1 MVVLARQRSFVLVA
15 FDGFAGREGRVRLHR
30 NCVFVVERLSWVDVA
45 LVAAS
50 RYDVCAC
57 TNLLIVAH
65 WLVAGGC
72 VPCVCASLG
81 LLWSHVCQVLPRFF
95 RPRCR
100 CM

>member
-30 NCVFVVERLSWVDVA
+30 NCVFDLERLSWVDVA

-57 TNLLIVAH
+57 TM
-65 WLVAGGC
+65 
-72 VPCVCASLG
+72 S
-81 LLWSHVCQVLPRFF
+81 
-95 RPRCR
+95 
-100 CM
+100 